1 MTGLPS
7 YYRYTDIT
15 SESGRTSDE
24 FEDRPLLGDHTDR
37 TIEAP
42 YPSARAIKSIPE
54 YINIGLLVVA
64 VAAWAYIAYTWIS
77 VRLWYNDKG
86 AREELCQDISLFQY
100 SVANS
105 GAMILVVIYI
115 GMFGSHVPLS
125 WYGLRAFV
133 SISIL
138 LLFLICSPLRWVEPV
153 NCRQYEQEPA
163 WWMQ

>member
-77 VRLWYNDKG
+77 VRLWYNYMG
-86 AREELCQDISLFQY
+86 AREKLCQNMSLFQY
-100 SVANS
+100 STVNS
-105 GAMILVVIYI
+105 SAMILAVAHV
-115 GMFGSHVPLS
+115 GMFSGHVPPR
-125 WYGLRAFV
+125 WYGLKALL

-138 LLFLICSPLRWVEPV
+138 LLFVVCSPFRWVEPV
-153 NCRQYEQEPA
+153 DCRQYVVEPP
-163 WWMQ
+163 